1 MAPVSGALILSVSA
15 GHLAGPGDEAG
26 RQVAQALLAHGLP
39 VASRQVVD
47 EDEPA
52 LEAALRGAV
61 GAYGLIVILGGGGGS
76 GGEIVR
82 RVLARVTGARLILN
96 ERLLATLEAVH
107 ARRDRPMPRRDDRL
121 ALVPQGAVLWSVE
134 GEEPG
139 WLLETELSAVAV
151 LPAGSPDL
159 SDLVTRHL
167 LPYARERLGKEAVL
181 VRTLRT
187 VGLTPSDVEE
197 RIGPWLGGSGEVS
210 VTCCPV
216 EGEVWVRLYARA
228 ASLPLAEAV
237 LREVEAP
244 VAEALGVDCYGRDQE
259 SLEGV
264 VGRLLGERRLAL
276 SVAESCTGGL
286 LGHRI
291 TNVSGSSA
299 YFERGVVTYSNR
311 AKEELLGVP
320 HRLLVAHGAVSA
332 AVAEAMARGICRAS
346 QTPLGLAI
354 TGVAGPE
361 GGTRAKPVGT
371 VFVALAFPGGAEVRR
386 FLFAGGRESIKWQ
399 SAQMALDLL
408 RRWLLKEKRSG

>member
-1 MAPVSGALILSVSA
+1 MSGALILSVSA

-26 RQVAQALLAHGLP
+26 RQVAQALLTHGLP

-52 LEAALRGAV
+52 LEAALRGAI
-61 GAYGLIVILGGGGGS
+61 GAYGLIVILGAGGGS

-82 RVLARVTGARLILN
+82 RVLARVAGARLILN

-134 GEEPG
+134 GGEPG
-139 WLLETELSAVAV
+139 WLLETELSAVVV
-151 LPAGSPDL
+151 LPVALATLPEL
-159 SDLVTRHL
+159 LTRHL
-167 LPYARERLGKEAVL
+167 LPYARERLGKEVVL
-181 VRTLRT
+181 VRTLKT
-187 VGLTPSDVEE
+187 AGLAPSEVEE
-197 RIGPWLGGSGEVS
+197 RLGDWLAGGGDVS
-210 VTCCPV
+210 VSCVPV
-216 EGEVWVRLYARA
+216 DGEVWVRLSARG
-228 ASLPLAEAV
+228 ASFPLAEAA
-237 LREVEAP
+237 LREAEAP
-244 VAEALGVDCYGRDQE
+244 VAEALGSDCYGRDQE

-264 VGRLLGERRLAL
+264 VGGLLQERRLTL

-320 HRLLVAHGAVSA
+320 RQLLVSHGAVSGP
-332 AVAEAMARGICRAS
+332 VAEAMARGICRAG

-354 TGVAGPE
+354 TGIAGPE
-361 GGTRAKPVGT
+361 GGTKAKPVGT
-371 VFVALAFPGGAEVRR
+371 VFVALAHPGGAESRK
-386 FLFAGGRESIKWQ
+386 FLFRGGRESIKWQ
-399 SAQMALDLL
+399 SVQMALDLL
-408 RRWLLKEKRSG
+408 RRWLLKR

>member
-1 MAPVSGALILSVSA
+1 MSGALILSVSA

-26 RQVAQALLAHGLP
+26 RQVAQALLSHGLP

-52 LEAALRGAV
+52 LEAALRGAI
-61 GAYGLIVILGGGGGS
+61 GAYGLIVILGAGGGS

-134 GEEPG
+134 GGEPG
-139 WLLETELSAVAV
+139 WLLETELSAVVV
-151 LPAGSPDL
+151 LPVALATLPE
-159 SDLVTRHL
+159 LVTRHL
-167 LPYARERLGKEAVL
+167 LPYARERLGKEVVL
-181 VRTLRT
+181 VRTLKT
-187 VGLTPSDVEE
+187 VGLTPSEVEE
-197 RIGPWLGGSGEVS
+197 RLGDWLAGGGDVS
-210 VTCCPV
+210 VSCVTV
-216 EGEVWVRLYARA
+216 DGEVWVRLSARG
-228 ASLPLAEAV
+228 ASLPLAEAA
-237 LREVEAP
+237 LREAEAP
-244 VAEALGVDCYGRDQE
+244 VAEALGSDCYGRDQE

-264 VGRLLGERRLAL
+264 VGRLLQERRLTL

-320 HRLLVAHGAVSA
+320 RQLLVSHGAVSGP
-332 AVAEAMARGICRAS
+332 VAEAMARGICRAS

-354 TGVAGPE
+354 TGIAGPE
-361 GGTRAKPVGT
+361 GGTKAKPVGT
-371 VFVALAFPGGAEVRR
+371 VFVALAHPGGAESRK
-386 FLFAGGRESIKWQ
+386 FLFRGGRESIKWQ
-399 SAQMALDLL
+399 SVQMALDLL
-408 RRWLLKEKRSG
+408 RRWLLKR

>member
-1 MAPVSGALILSVSA
+1 VALVSGALILSVSP
-15 GHLAGPGDEAG
+15 GHLAGSGDEAG
-26 RQVAQALLAHGLP
+26 RRVAEALLAHGLP

-47 EDEPA
+47 EDESA

-61 GAYGLIVILGGGGGS
+61 GAYGLIVILAAGGGS
-76 GGEIVR
+76 RGEIVR
-82 RVLARVTGARLILN
+82 RVLSRVTGARLVLH
-96 ERLLATLEAVH
+96 ERLLSLLEAVH
-107 ARRDRPMPRRDDRL
+107 ARRERPMPRRDDRL
-121 ALVPQGAVLWSVE
+121 ALIPQGAVLWSVE
-134 GEEPG
+134 RGEPG
-139 WLLETELSAVAV
+139 WLLETERTAVVV
-151 LPAGSPDL
+151 LPLGSPAL
-159 SDLVTRHL
+159 SDLLTRHL

-187 VGLTPSDVEE
+187 VGLGSSEVEE
-197 RIGPWLGGSGEVS
+197 RIAPWLAGGGEVS
-210 VTCCPV
+210 VSSIPV
-216 EGEVWVRLYARA
+216 EGEVWVRLSARA
-228 ASLPLAEAV
+228 ASLPLAEAAI
-237 LREVEAP
+237 REVEAP
-244 VAEALGVDCYGRDQE
+244 VLEVLGVDCYGRDQE
-259 SLEGV
+259 SLEEV
-264 VGRLLGERRLAL
+264 VGRLLRDRRLTL

-320 HRLLVAHGAVSA
+320 HQLLVAHGAVSGP
-332 AVAEAMARGICRAS
+332 VAEAMARSICRVS

-371 VFVALAFPGGAEVRR
+371 VFVALAFPGGAEVRKV
-386 FLFAGGRESIKWQ
+386 LFAGGRESIKWQ

>member
-1 MAPVSGALILSVSA
+1 MSGALILSVSP
-15 GHLAGPGDEAG
+15 GHLAGSGDEAG
-26 RQVAQALLAHGLP
+26 RRVAEALLAHGLP

-47 EDEPA
+47 EDESA

-61 GAYGLIVILGGGGGS
+61 GAYGLIVILAAGGGS
-76 GGEIVR
+76 RGEIVR
-82 RVLARVTGARLILN
+82 RVLSRVTGARLVLH
-96 ERLLATLEAVH
+96 ERLLSLLEAVH
-107 ARRDRPMPRRDDRL
+107 ARRQRPMPRRDDRL
-121 ALVPQGAVLWSVE
+121 ALIPQGAVLWSVE
-134 GEEPG
+134 RGEPG
-139 WLLETELSAVAV
+139 WLLETERTAVVV
-151 LPAGSPDL
+151 LPLGSPALWDL
-159 SDLVTRHL
+159 LARHL

-187 VGLTPSDVEE
+187 VGLGPSEVEE
-197 RIGPWLGGSGEVS
+197 RIAPWLAGGGEVS
-210 VTCCPV
+210 VSSIPV
-216 EGEVWVRLYARA
+216 EGEVWVRLSARA
-228 ASLPLAEAV
+228 ASLPLAEAAI
-237 LREVEAP
+237 REVEAP
-244 VAEALGVDCYGRDQE
+244 VLEVLGVDCYGRDQE
-259 SLEGV
+259 SLEEV
-264 VGRLLGERRLAL
+264 VGRLLRDRRLTL

-320 HRLLVAHGAVSA
+320 HQLLVVHGAVSGP
-332 AVAEAMARGICRAS
+332 VAEAMARGICRVS

-371 VFVALAFPGGAEVRR
+371 VFVALASPGGAEVRKI
-386 FLFAGGRESIKWQ
+386 LFAGGRESIKWQ